1 MAPESVVRSITLLA
15 FILHIGGGAIGLAS
29 GTVAAFARKGGAL
42 HRRAGTIFV
51 VSMLV
56 MSVLAIYLAVAEP
69 DQLTNVF
76 IGAFAIY
83 LVSTG
88 WASVRRRTDPK
99 GPFEK
104 IALVVALCLCAPF
117 VTLSCQLAMGFTPL
131 FKSAVPFQGPVLI
144 AIYSFTS
151 ILVLAAIGDA
161 RVVFGGALSAVSRI
175 SRHLWRMCLG
185 LTLAAGSGFTNG
197 FARLLPGPY
206 HVPNGFF
213 LPQFLPLGLLLF
225 WIIRVR
231 SKGWRQSVVEGDSGP
246 NHLPGAIEI
255 RHS

>member
-1 MAPESVVRSITLLA
+1 MTSESLYRSITLLA

-29 GTVAAFARKGGAL
+29 GTVAALAPKGGVL

-83 LVSTG
+83 LVATG
-88 WASVRRRTDPK
+88 WASVHRRAGAK
-99 GPFEK
+99 GLFEK
-104 IALVVALCLCAPF
+104 IALAVALCLCAPF
-117 VTLSCQLAMGFTPL
+117 VILSFQLAMGFAPL
-131 FKSAVPFQGPVLI
+131 FKSAIPFKGPVLI

-151 ILVLAAIGDA
+151 ILVLAAIDDT
-161 RVVFGGALSAVSRI
+161 RVVLGGALSGVSRI

-185 LTLAAGSGFTNG
+185 LTLAAGSGFTKG
-197 FARLLPGPY
+197 LARLLPGPY
-206 HVPNGFF
+206 HVPTGFF
-213 LPQFLPLGLLLF
+213 LPQFIPLGLLVF
-225 WIIRVR
+225 WMIRVR
-231 SKGWRQSVVEGDSGP
+231 SKRGRQFLVDGKSGR
-246 NHLPGAIEI
+246 NHLRAAPDTE
-255 RHS
+255 HS